1 MSVTRSQE
9 EDQPSGYVLP
19 EGKLIPNT
27 IFVGGIDLRIDQHEI
42 KDFFSKYGSVKNVKI
57 IRDASGVSK
66 GYGFVYF
73 YDDVEVQ
80 KIVDSPISFHG
91 KRLKLGPA
99 IRKQSTCA
107 HIQPRTLVLN
117 SPTPQYLSVWTPPM
131 TDSYVQPT
139 PMFSPV
145 TPYLQTYPYPNSP
158 VMLQQYPLQ
167 NQQPGYAQMP
177 PCSDWEQF

>member
-19 EGKLIPNT
+19 EGKLMPNT

-42 KDFFSKYGSVKNVKI
+42 KDFFSKYGAVKNVKI
-57 IRDASGVSK
+57 ITDASGVSK
-66 GYGFVYF
+66 GYGFVSF

-117 SPTPQYLSVWTPPM
+117 SPTPQYPSVWTTPM
-131 TDSYVQPT
+131 TDSFVQPM

-145 TPYLQTYPYPNSP
+145 THYLQTCPYPNSP

-167 NQQPGYAQMP
+167 YQQPGYAQMP
-177 PCSDWEQF
+177 PCSDREQF